1 MLYKIVPPLARSGG
15 SQNFRSIAAGEG
27 DSTDGRMQHDS
38 GVITCKQKVAAS
50 AHMEHREAL
59 HFGHGQNVGKLP
71 DRRVGRVVTRTR
83 GDMECSDRS
92 EVKIALQIHNF
103 IM

>member
-1 MLYKIVPPLARSGG
+1 MKYSTRKILSK
-15 SQNFRSIAAGEG
+15 
-27 DSTDGRMQHDS
+27 
-38 GVITCKQKVAAS
+38 KQVAAS
-50 AHMEHREAL
+50 THMEHREAL

-71 DRRVGRVVTRTR
+71 DRRVGRVVTRAGR
-83 GDMECSDRS
+83 DMECSDRS